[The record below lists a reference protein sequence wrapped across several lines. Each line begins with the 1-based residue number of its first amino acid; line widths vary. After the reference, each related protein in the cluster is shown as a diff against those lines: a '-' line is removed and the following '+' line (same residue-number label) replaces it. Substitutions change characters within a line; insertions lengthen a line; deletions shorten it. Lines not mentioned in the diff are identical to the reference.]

1 MKYDLE
7 YLNLHY
13 ELLRVFLIDTEK
25 SILDIS
31 YCKEESILNVQVIM
45 LEGHELDNN
54 YFQKLEIAFPKLV
67 CKIHIVYLTKDE
79 FNEDKGNWRPT
90 KYNWLKHVLFAKA
103 EII

>member
-1 MKYDLE
+1 MKYNLE

-13 ELLRVFLIDTEK
+13 GLSRIFLIDAEP

-31 YCKEESILNVQVIM
+31 YHRKESILDIQVIM
-45 LEGHELDNN
+45 LEGHKLTDI

-67 CKIHIVYLTKDE
+67 PNIHVIYLTKKE
-79 FNEDKGNWRPT
+79 FNENKGDWRPT
-90 KYNWLKHVLFAKA
+90 KYSWLKHVLFAKA